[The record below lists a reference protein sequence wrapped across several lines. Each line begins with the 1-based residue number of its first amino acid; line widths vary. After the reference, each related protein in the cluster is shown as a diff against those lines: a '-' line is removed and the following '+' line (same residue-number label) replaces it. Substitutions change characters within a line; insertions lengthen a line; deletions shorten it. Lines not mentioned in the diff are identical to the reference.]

1 MLNSTNS
8 FYSFRNSSI
17 NYFSK
22 LLNFIPKSNL
32 SKMDFIQSFVQEN
45 THILLPVFR
54 TTTALIGLAMVGTGS
69 WALLQPAPAA
79 SSFGIPIH
87 SASTSP
93 DARLKTD
100 SAEPRNRAELGWV
113 KAFAGREMALG
124 VGILS
129 LLYFDELRALSI
141 LVICTLPVGACD
153 VAAVGWYG
161 SEGVYK
167 NHLYPSIFF
176 SVGSNFYI
184 KLLSVYNGSRGPFF
198 FLGTYSAN
206 LMKWMG
212 PLGLLLSSK
221 V

>member
-1 MLNSTNS
+1 
-8 FYSFRNSSI
+8 
-17 NYFSK
+17 
-22 LLNFIPKSNL
+22 
-32 SKMDFIQSFVQEN
+32 MDFIQSFVQEN

-54 TTTALIGLAMVGTGS
+54 TTTALIGLAMIGTGS

-79 SSFGIPIH
+79 SSFGIPIQN
-87 SASTSP
+87 ASKSP

-113 KAFAGREMALG
+113 KAFAGREIALG
-124 VGILS
+124 LGIWS

-161 SEGVYK
+161 SEGVYR

-176 SVGSNFYI
+176 SVRSDSYT
-184 KLLSVYNGSRGPFF
+184 KLL
-198 FLGTYSAN
+198 
-206 LMKWMG
+206 
-212 PLGLLLSSK
+212 PLSMTSPEPLSSFGNLRC
-221 V
+221 